1 MHFTKWR
8 RGLMRVKQPA
18 SPPARENS
26 KKMPHLTSLLG
37 FALVSLGMVL
47 TPGPNMIYLIS
58 RSITQGRGAGL
69 ISLGGVAL
77 GFVFYMLCAAFGITA
92 LLFAVPYAYD
102 ALRLSGAAYLLWLA
116 WQALK
121 PNGRS
126 PFQVKD
132 LAVDG
137 PRKLFAMG
145 FVTNLLNPKI
155 AMLYLALL
163 PQFIDPAQA
172 SVLTQSLALGFIQAA
187 ISVSVNAAIAL
198 AAGSIA
204 LFLGTRPTWLLV
216 QRWLM
221 GTVLAGLAVRMA
233 FEAKRA

>member
-1 MHFTKWR
+1 MPHFTA
-8 RGLMRVKQPA
+8 LF
-18 SPPARENS
+18 
-26 KKMPHLTSLLG
+26 G
-37 FALVSLGMVL
+37 FALVSFGMVL

-58 RSITQGRGAGL
+58 RSITQGATAGL

-102 ALRLSGAAYLLWLA
+102 ALRLAGAGYLFWLA

-126 PFQVKD
+126 PFQVRK
-132 LAVDG
+132 LKVDG
-137 PRKLFAMG
+137 ARKLFAMG
-145 FVTNLLNPKI
+145 FLTNLLNPKI

-163 PQFIDPAQA
+163 PQFIDPAHD
-172 SVLTQSLALGFIQAA
+172 SVLSQSLALGFAQIV
-187 ISVSVNAAIAL
+187 ISVSVNAMIAMT
-198 AAGSIA
+198 AGSIA
-204 LFLGTRPTWLLV
+204 LFLNERPTWLKL

-233 FEAKRA
+233 LETRRS